1 MIGDWIE
8 GQSGGKI
15 AEQSAGG
22 NVGKTAAKF
31 AAVPIEMADETVIAM
46 AVVQVIAMDT
56 GMAEDILIEIED
68 TGVAAAIA
76 VIIEGGIEGAGAI
89 NSAIIGTATG
99 ALIVIFSASDAT
111 MLLTETTITAAS
123 VSVLF

>member
-1 MIGDWIE
+1 
-8 GQSGGKI
+8 
-15 AEQSAGG
+15 
-22 NVGKTAAKF
+22 
-31 AAVPIEMADETVIAM
+31 MADETVIAM
-46 AVVQVIAMDT
+46 AAVQVIAMDT